1 MSSSIS
7 FFPVSKS
14 SYVLTFLLSG
24 CLSHYYSFPW
34 VPDPISSFQL
44 PALVLS
50 INHGLNLYSLCQPGF
65 LLCLQMCLDSPNPT
79 GDVPHPCHF
88 PFTLEKTLFLSLLS
102 YPHYTS
108 QVWIPL
114 DNLIE
119 ITCTKVTDGL
129 IAKPTPFFNIHSLS
143 TAFDTCWLPLLF
155 FVWPL
160 LLASKAFPS
169 CHSHSTSLVLMFSNI
184 SLWVFSNI

>member
-1 MSSSIS
+1 MFSFFFLVTVFPTTILSPELLIPSPPSSSLPLCCPS
-7 FFPVSKS
+7 TLVSI
-14 SYVLTFLLSG
+14 F
-24 CLSHYYSFPW
+24 
-34 VPDPISSFQL
+34 I
-44 PALVLS
+44 
-50 INHGLNLYSLCQPGF
+50 LCQPGF

-79 GDVPHPCHF
+79 GDVPHPCHL

-108 QVWIPL
+108 KVWIPL

-119 ITCTKVTDGL
+119 ITCTVVTDGL
-129 IAKPTPFFNIHSLS
+129 IAKPTPFFNIHNLS

-155 FVWPL
+155 FVWPF

-169 CHSHSTSLVLMFSNI
+169 CHSHPTSLVLMFSNS
-184 SLWVFSNI
+184 SLWIFSNT